1 MTDDVDYVLGSSSP
15 EIARLDLQ
23 AATLESGTDL
33 LLRRAGIEP
42 GQRVLDLGTGPGH
55 VAFALSNIVGP
66 SGSVVGV
73 DQDPRMLALANA
85 RRDEAGLGN
94 VRFVEGDARTY
105 RDAEAFDA
113 VVTRLLL
120 MHLPDRGQVVKHHEA
135 ALRRGGRMVLLDYDI
150 GACRGDPEIELI
162 SQVREWML
170 AGLRA
175 ANADPTLGT
184 RLAVLLREARFADVA
199 TMGVQA
205 YRAPDDPRTAEMFA
219 EVIRSL
225 APTIIGAGIATEEE
239 LGLDTLQDRI
249 ERAQAA
255 ADAVLLPPTLV
266 AAWGL
271 RR

>member
-1 MTDDVDYVLGSSSP
+1 MTDDVAYALGSSSP

-23 AATLESGTDL
+23 AATLESGTDV
-33 LLRRAGIEP
+33 LLRRAGIEA

-55 VAFALSNIVGP
+55 VAFALSTIVGP

-85 RRDEAGLGN
+85 RRDEAGLHN

-150 GACRGDPEIELI
+150 GACRAEPELELI
-162 SQVREWML
+162 GRVRDWLM

-175 ANADPTLGT
+175 ANADPTIGA

-199 TMGVQA
+199 TMGVQN
-205 YRAPDDPRTAEMFA
+205 YHAPDDPRTAEMFA
-219 EVIRSL
+219 EVIRSI
-225 APTIIGAGIATEEE
+225 APAIIGAGIATEDE

-255 ADAVLLPPTLV
+255 ADAVVLPPTLV
-266 AAWGL
+266 AAWGV

>member
-1 MTDDVDYVLGSSSP
+1 MTDDVAYVLGSSSP

-33 LLRRAGIEP
+33 LLRRAGIEA

-66 SGSVVGV
+66 TGSVVGV

-85 RRDEAGLGN
+85 RRDEARLAN

-105 RDAEAFDA
+105 RDAEPFDA

-120 MHLPDRGQVVKHHEA
+120 MHLPDRAQVVKHHEA
-135 ALRRGGRMVLLDYDI
+135 ALRQGGRLVLLDYDG
-150 GACRGDPEIELI
+150 GALRAEPKIELVDQI
-162 SQVREWML
+162 REWLL

-175 ANADPTLGT
+175 ANADASVGT
-184 RLAVLLREARFADVA
+184 RLAALLREARLADVA

-205 YRAPDDPRTAEMFA
+205 YHAPDDPLAAAMFT
-219 EVIRSL
+219 ELVRSL
-225 APTIIGAGIATEEE
+225 APAIIGSGAATEDE
-239 LGLDTLQDRI
+239 LGLDTLQDRL

-266 AAWGL
+266 AAWGV

>member
-1 MTDDVDYVLGSSSP
+1 MTDAVAYVLGSSSP

-23 AATLESGTDL
+23 AAAIESDTDL
-33 LLRRAGIEP
+33 LLRRAGIEA

-66 SGSVVGV
+66 GGSVVGV

-94 VRFVEGDARTY
+94 VRFAEGDARTY

-113 VVTRLLL
+113 VVMRLLL
-120 MHLPDRGQVVKHHEA
+120 MHLPDRAEVIKHHEG
-135 ALRRGGRMVLLDYDI
+135 ALRRGGRMVLLDYDV
-150 GACRGDPEIELI
+150 GACRAEPQIELI
-162 SQVREWML
+162 SQLTEWVL
-170 AGLRA
+170 AGFRA
-175 ANADPTLGT
+175 AKADPTVGT

-199 TMGVQA
+199 VLGVQD
-205 YRAPDDPRTAEMFA
+205 YHAPDDPRTAAMFA
-219 EVIRSL
+219 EVTRSL
-225 APTIIGAGIATEEE
+225 APAIIGAGIATEEQ

-255 ADAVLLPPTLV
+255 ADAVLLPPTVV
-266 AAWGL
+266 AAWGV

>member
-1 MTDDVDYVLGSSSP
+1 MTDDVAYVLGSSSP
-15 EIARLDLQ
+15 EIARLDTQ
-23 AATLESGTDL
+23 AAAIESATDL
-33 LLRRAGIEP
+33 LLRRAGIEA

-66 SGSVVGV
+66 GGSVVGV
-73 DQDPRMLALANA
+73 DQDQRMLALANA

-120 MHLPDRGQVVKHHEA
+120 MHLPDRGQVIKHHEG
-135 ALRRGGRMVLLDYDI
+135 ALRRGGRMVLLDYDV
-150 GACRGDPEIELI
+150 GTCRAEPQIELI
-162 SQVREWML
+162 SQLREWVL
-170 AGLRA
+170 AGFRA
-175 ANADPTLGT
+175 ANADPTVGT

-199 TMGVQA
+199 TMGVQD
-205 YRAPDDPRTAEMFA
+205 YHAPDDPRTAVMFA
-219 EVIRSL
+219 EVTRSL
-225 APTIIGAGIATEEE
+225 APAIIGAGIATEDE

-255 ADAVLLPPTLV
+255 ADAVLLPPTVV
-266 AAWGL
+266 AAWGV

>member
-1 MTDDVDYVLGSSSP
+1 MTDDVAYVLGSSNP

-23 AATLESGTDL
+23 AATLESGTDV
-33 LLRRAGIEP
+33 LLRRAGIEA

-55 VAFALSNIVGP
+55 VAFTLSTIVGP

-85 RRDEAGLGN
+85 RRDEAGLHN

-150 GACRGDPEIELI
+150 GACRAEPELELI
-162 SQVREWML
+162 GQVSDWLL

-175 ANADPTLGT
+175 ANADPTVGA

-199 TMGVQA
+199 TMGVQN
-205 YRAPDDPRTAEMFA
+205 YHAPDDPRTAEMFA
-219 EVIRSL
+219 EVIRSI
-225 APTIIGAGIATEEE
+225 APAIIGAGIATEDE

-255 ADAVLLPPTLV
+255 ADAVVLPPTLV
-266 AAWGL
+266 AAWGV